1 MNMAGNEVA
10 ARMTK
15 IMRIFIQGQSI
26 SENGTHL
33 VLIEKHLNEIE
44 NEYRSVAYEAASMA
58 IAISDFES
66 GAGLKLWSEFNKKY
80 GGKHASQLHAG
91 LGWAIAQKGISL
103 TDILVNVEPLMQCR
117 VADGCG
123 YYEGIF
129 RQQSALKNKI
139 IPDAYSKYAEG
150 YDQGIGRS
158 VYYSA
163 KGDIEKIPGIINEF
177 PETRQADLWRGVA
190 IACVYVGGCDEKML
204 NRIFVLSG
212 KYYKQLQ
219 VGAALVS
226 RARHDAESVTPYVQS
241 ACKIWCLSTF
251 SEVVTITL
259 RTESAVHEL
268 GDVYFKWTD
277 AIAGE
282 ITLLRARG
290 EKQNA

>member
-1 MNMAGNEVA
+1 MTMAGNEVA

-26 SENGTHL
+26 AENGSEL
-33 VLIEKHLNEIE
+33 VLIDKQLNEIE
-44 NEYRSVAYEAASMA
+44 NEYHSVAFEAASMA

-66 GAGLKLWSEFNKKY
+66 GAGLILWSEFNKKY
-80 GGKHASQLHAG
+80 GSKHASQIHAG

-139 IPDAYSKYAEG
+139 IPEAYSKYTEG

-204 NRIFVLSG
+204 NRIFDLSG
-212 KYYKQLQ
+212 RYYKQLQ

-251 SEVVTITL
+251 SEVVAITL
-259 RTESAVHEL
+259 RKESAIAAADGAYKKLMNVIIQEL
-268 GDVYFKWTD
+268 SPIST
-277 AIAGE
+277 GE
-282 ITLLRARG
+282 
-290 EKQNA
+290 EK

>member
-1 MNMAGNEVA
+1 MAGDEVA

-26 SENGTHL
+26 AENGSEL
-33 VLIEKHLNEIE
+33 VLIGKQLNEIE
-44 NEYRSVAYEAASMA
+44 NEYRSVAFEAASMA

-80 GGKHASQLHAG
+80 GGKHASQIHSG
-91 LGWAIAQKGISL
+91 LGWAIALKGISL
-103 TDILVNVEPLMQCR
+103 TDILVNIEPLMQYR

-129 RQQSALKNKI
+129 RQQSALKNKL
-139 IPDAYSKYAEG
+139 IPDTYSKYPEG

-204 NRIFVLSG
+204 NRIFDLSG
-212 KYYKQLQ
+212 RYYKQLQ

-226 RARHDAESVTPYVQS
+226 RARHDAESVTPYVES
-241 ACKIWCLSTF
+241 ACKIWCHSTF
-251 SEVVTITL
+251 SEVIAITSK
-259 RTESAVHEL
+259 TESATDSADGAYKKLMNAIIQEL
-268 GDVYFKWTD
+268 SPISTG
-277 AIAGE
+277 I
-282 ITLLRARG
+282 
-290 EKQNA
+290 EK